1 MPQNFDQLRDRNSTF
16 SFDFAFD
23 YCAVYI
29 VERSVF
35 FVHAIYVHMYTKTGQ
50 LKLTYMIQLKIV

>member
-1 MPQNFDQLRDRNSTF
+1 MPQNFDQFVTEIPLF

-35 FVHAIYVHMYTKTGQ
+35 FVHAIVST
-50 LKLTYMIQLKIV
+50 LRAV